1 MLKMGILALVA
12 VLLAAQFKGSK
23 NEYSIYI
30 SLAAGILIFIYGI
43 SRLEFIIET
52 INEIQGYIRFH
63 TEYVGTLVKMIGITY
78 IAEFAASIC
87 KDSGYQA
94 IASQIEIFG
103 KLSILAISMP
113 VILALLETIESLL
126 V

>member
-1 MLKMGILALVA
+1 MLKIGMLALVA
-12 VLLAAQFKGSK
+12 VLLGVQFKGSRS
-23 NEYSIYI
+23 EYSIYI
-30 SLAAGILIFIYGI
+30 SLAAGILIFLYGI
-43 SRLEFIIET
+43 SRLEFIIDT
-52 INEIQGYIRFH
+52 INRIQGYIHFNM
-63 TEYVGTLVKMIGITY
+63 EYTGTLIKMIGITY
-78 IAEFAASIC
+78 IAEFASSIC

-126 V
+126 I

>member
-1 MLKMGILALVA
+1 MLNIGIFAIVA
-12 VLLAAQFKGSK
+12 VLLAVQLKGSR

-52 INEIQGYIRFH
+52 INKIQGYIRFN
-63 TEYVGTLVKMIGITY
+63 TEYIGTLVKMIGITY
-78 IAEFAASIC
+78 ISEFTSSIC

-126 V
+126 I

>member
-1 MLKMGILALVA
+1 MLKIGMLALVA
-12 VLLAAQFKGSK
+12 VLLGVQFKGSRS
-23 NEYSIYI
+23 EYSIYI
-30 SLAAGILIFIYGI
+30 SLAAGILIFLYGI
-43 SRLEFIIET
+43 SRLEFIIDT
-52 INEIQGYIRFH
+52 INRIQEYIHFNM
-63 TEYVGTLVKMIGITY
+63 EYTGTLIKMIGITY
-78 IAEFAASIC
+78 IAEFASSIC

-126 V
+126 I

>member
-1 MLKMGILALVA
+1 MLKIGIIAIVA
-12 VLLAAQFKGSK
+12 VLLAIQFKGSR

-30 SLAAGILIFIYGI
+30 SLAAGIIIFIYGV

-52 INEIQGYIRFH
+52 INKIQGYIHFN

-126 V
+126 I

>member
-1 MLKMGILALVA
+1 MLKIGIMALAA
-12 VLLAAQFKGSK
+12 VLLASQFKGYK

-30 SLAAGILIFIYGI
+30 SLAAGILIFIYSI
-43 SRLEFIIET
+43 SRLEFILDT
-52 INEIQGYIRFH
+52 INEIQKYIKFN
-63 TEYVGTLVKMIGITY
+63 TEYVGTLIKMIGITY

-126 V
+126 I